1 VEAHVR
7 TATRG
12 DAGAVAR
19 LFALLKS
26 HHQELAPNNPRYGLD
41 EDTWSRLAA
50 ADLVAPNITVL
61 VAEVDGEVRGLAKL
75 VLEDKPWG
83 LGCEVETL
91 IVDEQLRGRGIG
103 SLLMGAAEQEAAE
116 AGAIG
121 IRVNVLR
128 LNERGRDFYERLD
141 YEPIAVRYGK
151 PLVPVRRRGRSEI
164 ARQQPLGQGHHDH
177 RHHNG

>member
-7 TATRG
+7 TATTG

-19 LFALLKS
+19 LFALLKR
-26 HHQELAPNNPRYGLD
+26 HHQELAPANPRYGLD
-41 EDTWSRLAA
+41 EDTWSRLAQ
-50 ADLVAPNITVL
+50 ADMVDPNVTVL
-61 VAEVDGEVRGLAKL
+61 VAEVDGEVRAFAKL
-75 VLEDKPWG
+75 ILEDKPWG

-103 SLLMGAAEQEAAE
+103 SLLMGAVEQEAAE
-116 AGAIG
+116 AGAVG

-128 LNERGRDFYERLD
+128 LNEQGRNFYERLD

-151 PLVPVRRRGRSEI
+151 PLNPVRRRGGSEI

-177 RHHNG
+177 RNHHR